1 MENRIPQR
9 PQQDALPRPHLH
21 TCNFS
26 HLFSEHSP
34 LYKDKTGPVGL
45 AVTAGRCN
53 ISSSMNSEKEQ
64 SSGQRE
70 PKHCKKETCLGQAFD
85 SGTCLQEHYTPQ
97 EHSCPAICP
106 SPTALWHRHK
116 DSNNTQNQAPKAKH

>member
-9 PQQDALPRPHLH
+9 PQQDALPPPHLH
-21 TCNFS
+21 TCNYS
-26 HLFSEHSP
+26 HLFSEHSL

-53 ISSSMNSEKEQ
+53 TSSSMNSEKEQ
-64 SSGQRE
+64 TSGQRQ

-85 SGTCLQEHYTPQ
+85 SGTLHTTRALLPS
-97 EHSCPAICP
+97 HMPFSHCPLAQ
-106 SPTALWHRHK
+106 
-116 DSNNTQNQAPKAKH
+116 TQVQQ